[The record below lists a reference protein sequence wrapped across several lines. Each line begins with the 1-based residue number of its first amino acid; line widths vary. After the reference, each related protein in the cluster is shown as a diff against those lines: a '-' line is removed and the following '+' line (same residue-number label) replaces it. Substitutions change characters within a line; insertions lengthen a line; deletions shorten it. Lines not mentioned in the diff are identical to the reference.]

1 MRLAG
6 QRVLLVDDD
15 ADVLAVERA
24 TLENAGASVACAV
37 SVAEAAEAFST
48 FDPSVIV
55 TDLAMPMVS
64 GFDLLAELK
73 VFWAIH
79 PERTVPVLLLTAHAR
94 KDVARDALARGFTE
108 VLAKP
113 LEPEALVDAVARA
126 VAR

>member
-1 MRLAG
+1 MRLLG
-6 QRVLLVDDD
+6 TRVLLVDDD
-15 ADVLAVERA
+15 PDALEVESA
-24 TLENAGASVACAV
+24 ALVGAGATVSCAT

-48 FDPSVIV
+48 LDPSVIV

-73 VFWAIH
+73 VFWALN
-79 PERTVPVLLLTAHAR
+79 PERVVPVLLLTAHAR
-94 KDVARDALARGFTE
+94 KDVAKDALARGFTA

-113 LEPEALVDAVARA
+113 LEPEALVEAVARA

>member
-1 MRLAG
+1 MRLSG
-6 QRVLLVDDD
+6 KRVLLVDDD
-15 ADVLAVERA
+15 ADALEVERVA
-24 TLENAGASVACAV
+24 LEGAGATVACAA

-48 FDPSVIV
+48 LDPSVIV

-79 PERTVPVLLLTAHAR
+79 PERAVPVILLTAHAR
-94 KDVARDALARGFTE
+94 KDVIKDAVARGFAA

-113 LEPEALVDAVARA
+113 IELEALVDAVAKA
-126 VAR
+126 VDR

>member
-6 QRVLLVDDD
+6 KRVLLVDDD
-15 ADVLAVERA
+15 ADALDVERVA
-24 TLENAGASVACAV
+24 LERAGATVACAA

-48 FDPSVIV
+48 LDPSVIV

-79 PERTVPVLLLTAHAR
+79 PERAIPVLLLTAHAR
-94 KDVARDALARGFTE
+94 KDVVKDAVARGFAA

-113 LEPEALVDAVARA
+113 LEPEALVEAVARA
-126 VAR
+126 VDR